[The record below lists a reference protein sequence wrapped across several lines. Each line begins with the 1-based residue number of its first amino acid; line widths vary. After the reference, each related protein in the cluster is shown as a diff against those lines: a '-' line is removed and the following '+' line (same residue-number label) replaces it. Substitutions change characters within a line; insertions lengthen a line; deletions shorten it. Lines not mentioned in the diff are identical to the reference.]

1 MPSKADKYRE
11 NAAAC
16 ARKAEAAHDPGAKHD
31 FEESARQWR
40 HLAYLADEAE
50 RHRW

>member
-1 MPSKADKYRE
+1 MPSKADQYRE

-16 ARKAEAAHDPGAKHD
+16 ERTAEVAHHPDAKRD

-40 HLAYLADEAE
+40 HLADLADLAE
-50 RHRW
+50 RHR